1 VVSIDWHGP
10 ETGLKFMKEAEGAL
24 IPMAAPATERMA
36 DAAAA
41 NSDGRSIP
49 GASNVGGAERLPWH
63 PLR

>member
-1 VVSIDWHGP
+1 
-10 ETGLKFMKEAEGAL
+10 L